1 MNFTI
6 ASYHL
11 LTCLAKATDKHHLS
25 SISPPLSSLMNSS
38 EMTVLVLVIDT
49 DGVLHVMNPQA
60 EGEEMVSLS
69 LLSFHGDSGILVSDV
84 EGDSEDG
91 PILVTGAKDGS
102 LHVLGIQ
109 VRNFS
114 ALSSSVTLFR

>member
-1 MNFTI
+1 
-6 ASYHL
+6 
-11 LTCLAKATDKHHLS
+11 
-25 SISPPLSSLMNSS
+25 
-38 EMTVLVLVIDT
+38 MTVLVLVIDT